1 MQARTAAASRI
12 KSITNRLS
20 NEGKPMNLYR
30 HKKTGG
36 VYAVLIENAVIESDQ
51 TPCVVYQ
58 GVDQSVTWVRPAAEF
73 HDGRFEKLRPSDVE
87 K

>member
-1 MQARTAAASRI
+1 
-12 KSITNRLS
+12 
-20 NEGKPMNLYR
+20 MNLYR

-58 GVDQSVTWVRPAAEF
+58 GVESKRHMGST
-73 HDGRFEKLRPSDVE
+73 GRRVPRWPI
-87 K
+87 